1 MAEPRKVAGMITAT
15 SRTAYH
21 EAGHA
26 VVAVVLRRAITHVS
40 IVPTDECL
48 GHVQHP
54 TGVADPDR
62 RTIENLKEQS
72 LADSMAAAAAYLE
85 RLDGGWMTEARYG
98 LRRSR
103 ARDDIAIRLAGPRA
117 EKRFS
122 GRWDNRGARHDRE
135 HALDLADRL
144 ANDSSVTSKGILV
157 HEDARADRILKE
169 NWPSVVAVAD
179 ALLVKSH
186 LTGREVRAIVKATK

>member
-1 MAEPRKVAGMITAT
+1 M
-15 SRTAYH
+15 AYH

-26 VVAVVLRRAITHVS
+26 VAAVLLRRAITYVS

-48 GHVQHP
+48 GHVRHP

-62 RTIENLKEQS
+62 QSGDTFREQPP
-72 LADSMAAAAAYLE
+72 LE
-85 RLDGGWMTEARYG
+85 PEAIAGWWERSQRWAVTYEARLA

-103 ARDDIAIRLAGPRA
+103 ARADIAICLAGPRA

-135 HALDLADRL
+135 LTLALADRL
-144 ANDSSVTSKGILV
+144 ANGSSVTTKGILDQ
-157 HEDARADRILKE
+157 EDARADRILKE
-169 NWPSVVAVAD
+169 NWPSVEAVAD
-179 ALLVKSH
+179 ALLGKSQ
-186 LTGREVRAIVKATK
+186 LSGREVRAIVKATK